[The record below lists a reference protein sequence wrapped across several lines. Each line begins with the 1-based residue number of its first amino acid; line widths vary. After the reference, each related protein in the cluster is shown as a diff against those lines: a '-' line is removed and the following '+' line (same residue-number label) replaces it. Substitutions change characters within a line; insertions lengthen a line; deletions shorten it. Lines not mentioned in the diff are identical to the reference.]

1 MVPAEYLFIVR
12 HGETEANEKGVE
24 AGPLDYPLTKK
35 GKKEVRFTA
44 KILSKTKINAVYS
57 SPIFRACQTA
67 KILASP
73 HDLKIKTLEELTE
86 AKIKPEYVGKKG
98 RHHILSDPEVYSETN
113 KDLLDR
119 AKKAIE
125 IIIKA
130 TQGNAI
136 VVSHGDVINALLEGV
151 VERKI
156 SKEKY
161 YVLDTDPAALS
172 VLKVKER
179 LIMILYNYRRKMFEE
194 L

>member
-1 MVPAEYLFIVR
+1 MPTEHLFIVR

-35 GKKEVRFTA
+35 GKKEVRHIA
-44 KILSKTKINAVYS
+44 KILSKTKINAIYS
-57 SPIFRACQTA
+57 SPIFRARQTA

-73 HDLKIKTLEELTE
+73 HELKIKTLEELTE
-86 AKIKPEYVGKKG
+86 AKIKPEYVGKEG
-98 RHHILSDPEVYSETN
+98 RHHILTDPEVYSESN

-119 AKKAIE
+119 TKKAIE
-125 IIIKA
+125 IIMKE

-156 SKEKY
+156 NTETY

-172 VLKVKER
+172 ILKVKER
-179 LIMILYNYRRKMFEE
+179 PILILYNYHRKMFEE
-194 L
+194 F